1 MSFSVFSKEVVVNP
15 ENYNWISDSEYQFQ
29 KSKAKERS
37 SRVIASQNEVTDDL
51 MSKEYKSFRDKFLTI
66 KTPEEL
72 DRYLVEIDQK
82 YDTYPNDLKFVVA
95 MIAPMQVMRSFTY
108 KAYPLATQEKLT
120 HSLIVTQILNFA
132 SFMKINLPTE
142 QWMAGFRYV
151 TEPYRKT
158 DDEQKIQNV
167 NDLQIF
173 TAEKLYPALL
183 KCATR
188 ISKIQINDKFIWD
201 NKLLYGTGSFSDNFK
216 RYRTFGE
223 AERFAILSSIH
234 SNLSAIARFQAYN
247 LDELV
252 PLMKDVASLYGYDS
266 AFLSEVDG
274 VNAKKIS
281 SILNKSK
288 YKSLFTLKTNGAKNM
303 ATAYK
308 HLKESTRFAL
318 VSWSE
323 TRDRSYR
330 ESDLFGSD
338 IVASVSTRIDNNAEM
353 LEKIVYGQ
361 TTIRS
366 DVTGEVITVN
376 YPSLYL
382 SPIKD
387 LKMLAPVKF
396 EAGEKTLVKRIDG
409 NSMKYRNY
417 FYGRSIGWNVDAY
430 RNLFPEIKN
439 GEVVSQ
445 YTKILNQ
452 STGSDL
458 LGMVLNSAII
468 Y

>member
-1 MSFSVFSKEVVVNP
+1 M
-15 ENYNWISDSEYQFQ
+15 
-29 KSKAKERS
+29 
-37 SRVIASQNEVTDDL
+37 
-51 MSKEYKSFRDKFLTI
+51 
-66 KTPEEL
+66 
-72 DRYLVEIDQK
+72 
-82 YDTYPNDLKFVVA
+82 
-95 MIAPMQVMRSFTY
+95 
-108 KAYPLATQEKLT
+108 
-120 HSLIVTQILNFA
+120 
-132 SFMKINLPTE
+132 
-142 QWMAGFRYV
+142 
-151 TEPYRKT
+151 
-158 DDEQKIQNV
+158 
-167 NDLQIF
+167 
-173 TAEKLYPALL
+173 
-183 KCATR
+183 
-188 ISKIQINDKFIWD
+188 
-201 NKLLYGTGSFSDNFK
+201 
-216 RYRTFGE
+216 
-223 AERFAILSSIH
+223 
-234 SNLSAIARFQAYN
+234 
-247 LDELV
+247 
-252 PLMKDVASLYGYDS
+252 
-266 AFLSEVDG
+266 
-274 VNAKKIS
+274 
-281 SILNKSK
+281 
-288 YKSLFTLKTNGAKNM
+288 
-303 ATAYK
+303 
-308 HLKESTRFAL
+308 KESTRFAL